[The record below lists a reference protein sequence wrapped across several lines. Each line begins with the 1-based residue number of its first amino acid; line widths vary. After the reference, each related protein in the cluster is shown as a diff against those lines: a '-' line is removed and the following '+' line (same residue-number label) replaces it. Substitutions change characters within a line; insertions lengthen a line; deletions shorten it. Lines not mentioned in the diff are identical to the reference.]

1 MFLNSISYFFFSP
14 GVHHFLWDDSCYA
27 ERNGFRCPLFVV
39 PPYSW
44 WTPVFLLHVAHCCVH
59 YPMPHSSVYFYQEI
73 EDHQLKNDNQK
84 NKKVLHW
91 GHFVENFSITG
102 HKKQVLYFPLKST
115 QSLWPICSCSL
126 CFPPAFL
133 LLVFFP
139 HNPRKFRQTAML
151 DWVWWRLFLKASDVS
166 AVVGDILHAVCK
178 DHCQNTQEFSSSRT
192 IYFFTSA
199 QHIAEIL

>member
-1 MFLNSISYFFFSP
+1 MFLNSISYFSFSP

-39 PPYSW
+39 PSYSW

-102 HKKQVLYFPLKST
+102 HKKQVLYFPLNR
-115 QSLWPICSCSL
+115 L
-126 CFPPAFL
+126 
-133 LLVFFP
+133 
-139 HNPRKFRQTAML
+139 NPYDL
-151 DWVWWRLFLKASDVS
+151 YV
-166 AVVGDILHAVCK
+166 AVVFVFHQLFSFW
-178 DHCQNTQEFSSSRT
+178 FSSPIIGGNSDKQT
-192 IYFFTSA
+192 C
-199 QHIAEIL
+199 